1 MRPPCRRL
9 GPHIDRRPRYREGG
23 RREVA
28 EPSGTGLGLAMVYGV
43 VRQSGGY
50 VWVYSEPGTGTAF
63 KIYLP
68 LVDEQPVELAVRPSP
83 AEPVGGTE
91 TVLLVEDEDVVRRLA
106 RIGLAKRGYRVLE
119 AANGAEA
126 LREQRPI
133 EMLITDVV
141 MPGMTGP
148 ELARQLASRRP
159 QMKVL
164 YVSGYPQ
171 RAMAQQRAL
180 PPGSAFLDKPFTLD
194 ALARKVRQMLDASIS

>member
-1 MRPPCRRL
+1 LGAVLNNQGGGQGHRPRSRHGLRGRTAVRRL
-9 GPHIDRRPRYREGG
+9 R
-23 RREVA
+23 
-28 EPSGTGLGLAMVYGV
+28 LGLQRARHGN
-43 VRQSGGY
+43 RLQDLS
-50 VWVYSEPGTGTAF
+50 AR
-63 KIYLP
+63 
-68 LVDEQPVELAVRPSP
+68 VDEQPVELAVRPSP

-91 TVLLVEDEDVVRRLA
+91 TVLLVEDEDVVRRLG
-106 RIGLAKRGYRVLE
+106 RIALAKRGYRVLE

-126 LREQRPI
+126 LLLCEREQRPI

-148 ELARQLASRRP
+148 ELARELASRRP

-194 ALARKVRQMLDASIS
+194 AL